1 MATTPFYML
10 GPHAPNGKPV
20 FYQRQAVPRDVRR
33 RLGLPNSK
41 RISVSW
47 VKRMIGVRAT

>member
-1 MATTPFYML
+1 MKHDLLFFMGQQKRPTL
-10 GPHAPNGKPV
+10 
-20 FYQRQAVPRDVRR
+20 YQRQAVPRDVRR

-47 VKRMIGVRAT
+47 VKRMIGVRS